1 VYSWTLFGYLPN
13 FSGIQGKQGNH
24 VKTAVFQRSLQAP
37 PAETY
42 INTCSGEHHRSCGRS
57 PQPQHWRALTIAS
70 GVVSPHP
77 IGIMANQESVKDI
90 YLKVIEA
97 TIAGSRAEFE
107 EANSADESLLATLD
121 ILRERWQAGL
131 LESHD
136 FSEDPAASIRTSN
149 PRGTAANKASAS
161 GTGAATHGQ
170 RHRQAAAR
178 AAASADAVKAEP
190 GIVADGNGAEFD
202 PALPSSQNSQA
213 QASDQA
219 MSGSG
224 FGGAPQQQSAVGVG
238 ASLRR
243 DGFAPVAGAPS
254 MPGVPRRDGVL
265 PGTLQTGIPSAGGGV
280 GGAGGAAAGSNIP
293 QGDGT
298 GGSSSGGEEPAAKR
312 ARHDEEQVNAN
323 EDLGS
328 EDSDDDQSDGSEG
341 EWDNFI
347 VAQHDS
353 VKKGGHNGKW
363 KVRLKDGILHLHGRE
378 YLFSKAS
385 CDLDW

>member
-1 VYSWTLFGYLPN
+1 VVNT
-13 FSGIQGKQGNH
+13 
-24 VKTAVFQRSLQAP
+24 TAVEDGR
-37 PAETY
+37 
-42 INTCSGEHHRSCGRS
+42 RS
-57 PQPQHWRALTIAS
+57 PQHLSLTIAS
-70 GVVSPHP
+70 GVVSPRP
-77 IGIMANQESVKDI
+77 VGIMANQESVKDI

-136 FSEDPAASIRTSN
+136 FSEDPSASIRTSN
-149 PRGTAANKASAS
+149 PRGSAANKASAS

-178 AAASADAVKAEP
+178 AAASAEAVKAEP
-190 GIVADGNGAEFD
+190 GIVADGNGADFD
-202 PALPSSQNSQA
+202 PALASSENSQA

-224 FGGAPQQQSAVGVG
+224 FGGASQQQSAVGVG

-243 DGFAPVAGAPS
+243 DGFAPVADASS

-265 PGTLQTGIPSAGGGV
+265 PGTLQTGIPSAGGV
-280 GGAGGAAAGSNIP
+280 GGAGGAATGNIP

-353 VKKGGHNGKW
+353 VKKGGGNGKW

>member
-1 VYSWTLFGYLPN
+1 
-13 FSGIQGKQGNH
+13 
-24 VKTAVFQRSLQAP
+24 
-37 PAETY
+37 
-42 INTCSGEHHRSCGRS
+42 
-57 PQPQHWRALTIAS
+57 
-70 GVVSPHP
+70 
-77 IGIMANQESVKDI
+77 MANQESVKDI

-136 FSEDPAASIRTSN
+136 FSEDPSASIRTSN
-149 PRGTAANKASAS
+149 PRGSVANKASAT
-161 GTGAATHGQ
+161 GAGAATQGQ
-170 RHRQAAAR
+170 RQRQAAR
-178 AAASADAVKAEP
+178 AAGSSADVVKAEP
-190 GIVADGNGAEFD
+190 GILADGNGASFD
-202 PALPSSQNSQA
+202 PAVGLSDNSHA
-213 QASDQA
+213 QSPDQA
-219 MSGSG
+219 VLSSGY
-224 FGGAPQQQSAVGVG
+224 GGAPQQPTAVGG
-238 ASLRR
+238 GGPLRG
-243 DGFAPVAGAPS
+243 DGFAHLAEAPT
-254 MPGVPRRDGVL
+254 VPRRDGVR
-265 PGTLQTGIPSAGGGV
+265 PKTLSSGIPSAGAM
-280 GGAGGAAAGSNIP
+280 GGATGAATGNIP
-293 QGDGT
+293 QGDGA
-298 GGSSSGGEEPAAKR
+298 GGTSSGDEEPAAKR
-312 ARHDEEQVNAN
+312 ARHEDEQVNAN

-353 VKKGGHNGKW
+353 VKKGGGNGKW